1 MTEHIHCKSQPQP
14 DAFLP
19 GKSPTWWCCALGS
32 LSTLTLQLCRAESL
46 QEGALFHITHPKG
59 ERMSKRR
66 WEIWEKHTKHVLC
79 SDSCGYHTSPQWK
92 KVGPLVQLIAGL
104 SIPQSY
110 GWPLL
115 TNSLLAAIQRT
126 AHLQIRSSLL
136 VRPSE
141 PQTRRLQGARARL
154 CVSTRC
160 NTLPDLTRAFFCFPH
175 RCPQKSGAQGLRAA
189 CFVNL

>member
-1 MTEHIHCKSQPQP
+1 M
-14 DAFLP
+14 
-19 GKSPTWWCCALGS
+19 
-32 LSTLTLQLCRAESL
+32 
-46 QEGALFHITHPKG
+46 
-59 ERMSKRR
+59 
-66 WEIWEKHTKHVLC
+66 VLC
-79 SDSCGYHTSPQWK
+79 SGISQHPHLTALQSRVPAGRGFVPHNSPKRREDVQKEMGDLGKTHKTCPVAFPPWK
-92 KVGPLVQLIAGL
+92 KVGPSVQLIAGL
-104 SIPQSY
+104 SFPQSY